1 MKNLLLLICLSL
13 GSILQTQAQTFCS
26 QNADFVFD
34 YGEDY
39 SSLITANGN
48 STTFSNKTIAI
59 HGNLIMQGNLHFIDC
74 DLYMAPDATIESY
87 DPNYNILEITNTTIQ
102 ACDASLWTGIIYNSG
117 FVNIQN
123 SIIRDAKTAFSALGI
138 NQNTKFTIKN
148 SQFLNNYNHLSI
160 SEDIDLTSSIISTT
174 LDVQG
179 YLLPPYQNI
188 YWSETA
194 IDILKVSDWSI
205 GVYVVK
211 TYDSQGKL
219 VGAQKLIKNK

>member
-1 MKNLLLLICLSL
+1 
-13 GSILQTQAQTFCS
+13 
-26 QNADFVFD
+26 
-34 YGEDY
+34 
-39 SSLITANGN
+39 
-48 STTFSNKTIAI
+48 
-59 HGNLIMQGNLHFIDC
+59 
-74 DLYMAPDATIESY
+74 MAPDATIESY

-123 SIIRDAKTAFSALGI
+123 SIIRYAKTAFSALGI